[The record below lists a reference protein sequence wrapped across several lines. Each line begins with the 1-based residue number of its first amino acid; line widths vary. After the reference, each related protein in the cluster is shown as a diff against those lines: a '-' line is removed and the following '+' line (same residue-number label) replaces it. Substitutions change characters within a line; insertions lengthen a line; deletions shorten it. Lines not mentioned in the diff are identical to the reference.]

1 TTLFRSYHAN
11 SGSIT
16 VNGNNI
22 SKSIIFSRNKYAV
35 TFMESGLP
43 SGTTWSVT
51 LNGTTQTSATS
62 TIPFSETNGT
72 YSYTIATTNKTY
84 ESSPGFLTVNG
95 TSVSRQVSF
104 SKVQYTVTFTETGLS
119 NGTHWSMTFN
129 GLTSSSNGT
138 TITFI
143 TVNGTYSYT
152 VSNVSGYSITNGS
165 GTLSVNGSNVAKI
178 IKFTSSPSGL
188 SIMEIIGISGA
199 ILAIVAAV
207 GVVMFIRKK

>member
-1 TTLFRSYHAN
+1 
-11 SGSIT
+11 
-16 VNGNNI
+16 
-22 SKSIIFSRNKYAV
+22 
-35 TFMESGLP
+35 
-43 SGTTWSVT
+43 
-51 LNGTTQTSATS
+51 
-62 TIPFSETNGT
+62 
-72 YSYTIATTNKTY
+72 
-84 ESSPGFLTVNG
+84 
-95 TSVSRQVSF
+95 
-104 SKVQYTVTFTETGLS
+104 
-119 NGTHWSMTFN
+119 MTFN